1 MADNRKPRKPLE
13 HVPVL
18 LEEVIRALAVRPG
31 GRYVDATIGSGGHA
45 AAILTHSSPG
55 GQLLGIDAD
64 PKAITAARE
73 RLSEYRASLLL
84 VGDYFANLKD
94 ICLRHDFL
102 PVHGILL
109 DLGLSSLQ
117 LENRQRGFSFQHDAP
132 LDMRHHPDQ
141 EITAADIINTY
152 PEAELESLIREYGEE
167 PHSRRIAR
175 RVVAERPINTTVALA
190 RLIETV
196 VGLRHGRTHPA
207 TRTFQALRIAV
218 NRELEQLK
226 EVLKQAVEILGFEGR
241 LVVISYHSLED
252 RVVKQF
258 MQREAAACVC
268 PPEVLECRCQ
278 HQATLKILSR
288 KVIKPSPLE
297 VRRNPRSRSAR
308 LRAAERITA
317 VDDTFADYLNILAG
331 NGSRAWRKPVL
342 MEKLRRTF
350 LALEVTNLQ
359 T

>member
-1 MADNRKPRKPLE
+1 MANNRESGKPLR

-18 LEEVIRALAVRPG
+18 LEEAVQALAVQPG
-31 GRYVDATIGSGGHA
+31 GRYVDGTVGSGGHA
-45 AAILTHSSPG
+45 AAILERSSPG

-64 PKAITAARE
+64 PQAIAVTRQ
-73 RLSEYRASLLL
+73 RLEEYWTSLLL
-84 VGDYFANLKD
+84 VCDHFANLKD

-117 LENRQRGFSFQHDAP
+117 LEDGQRGFSFQRDAP
-132 LDMRHHPDQ
+132 LDMRHSPDQ

-152 PEAELESLIREYGEE
+152 SETELESLIREYGEE
-167 PHSRRIAR
+167 THSRQIAR
-175 RVVAERPINTTVALA
+175 RVVAERPINTTVELA

-196 VGLRHGRTHPA
+196 VGLRHGRIHPA
-207 TRTFQALRIAV
+207 TRTFQALRMAV

-258 MQREAAACVC
+258 MQREATACVC
-268 PPEVLECRCQ
+268 PPEVMECVCH
-278 HQATLKILSR
+278 HQATLRMLSR
-288 KVIKPSPLE
+288 KVLKPSPLE
-297 VRRNPRSRSAR
+297 VQRNPRSRSAR
-308 LRAAERITA
+308 LRVAERITA

-342 MEKLRRTF
+342 VEKLRRTF
-350 LALEVTNLQ
+350 LALEVTNLR